1 MNFLSKIVNDISLG
15 FLLNLPPEK
24 AHSLALNQLNRFYK
38 LNLLSLMGLR
48 KSFIKPVKCMGITFP
63 NLLGLAAGLD
73 KNGDYIDAL
82 SSLGFGYIEIGTVTP
97 KPQIGN
103 PKPRLF
109 RLKKD
114 SALIN
119 RMGFNNK
126 GVDYLIDR
134 VKDAKYNGILG
145 INIGKNATTPIE
157 NAVDDYLICLK
168 KVYNYASYITVNI
181 SSPNTKNLRD
191 LQAGDALN
199 NLLAELLKERKD
211 LRKKHQKYVPLVVK
225 IAPDL
230 NKSQIKSVAKVL
242 LANNIDGVIATNT
255 SISRP
260 IDLEDYVKSEEK
272 GGLSGAPIND
282 ISNKV
287 IKLLSLELKGR
298 IPIIG
303 CGGIMNEF
311 DARDKISLGAELL
324 QVYTGFIYNGPS
336 LIGDIINN
344 IKV

>member
-1 MNFLSKIVNDISLG
+1 MNFLSKIASNITLG

-24 AHSLALNQLNRFYK
+24 AHDIALNQLNRLHK
-38 LNLLSLMGLR
+38 LQLLKLVGLDN
-48 KSFIKPVKCMGITFP
+48 KFIKPVKCMGIEFP

-82 SSLGFGYIEIGTVTP
+82 ASLGFGYIEIGTVTP
-97 KPQIGN
+97 KPQDGN

-114 SALIN
+114 KALIN

-126 GVDYLIDR
+126 GVDYLVDR
-134 VKDAKYNGILG
+134 VKEAKYNGVLG

-157 NAVDDYLICLK
+157 NAVDDYLICLN
-168 KVYNYASYITVNI
+168 KVYDFASYITVNI

-191 LQAGDALN
+191 LQADDALD
-199 NLLAELLKERKD
+199 NLLSELLKQRKV

-230 NKSQIKSVAKVL
+230 NKTQIKSLAKIL
-242 LANNIDGVIATNT
+242 TKNNIDGVIATNT

-260 IDLEDYVKSEEK
+260 IDLEDYVKAEET
-272 GGLSGAPIND
+272 GGLSGAPINN
-282 ISNKV
+282 ISNNV

-303 CGGIMNEF
+303 CGGIMNEL
-311 DARDKISLGAELL
+311 DARDKISYGAELL
-324 QVYTGFIYNGPS
+324 QIYTGFIYNGPS
-336 LIGDIINN
+336 IIGDIINN
-344 IKV
+344 IKI